1 MTDKNLNL
9 INQETAVKSYSLF
22 MAVTT
27 EMTKIRSAGLWG
39 VRLDGE
45 EDFVVVV
52 ISSFVLCLLKNHML
66 TIKRDV

>member
-27 EMTKIRSAGLWG
+27 EMTKIRSADLWG

-52 ISSFVLCLLKNHML
+52 VLSSFVLCLLKNHMHL
-66 TIKRDV
+66 LLC

>member
-1 MTDKNLNL
+1 
-9 INQETAVKSYSLF
+9 

-45 EDFVVVV
+45 EDFVVV
-52 ISSFVLCLLKNHML
+52 ISSFVLYLLKNHML
-66 TIKRDV
+66 TIKRDVYM